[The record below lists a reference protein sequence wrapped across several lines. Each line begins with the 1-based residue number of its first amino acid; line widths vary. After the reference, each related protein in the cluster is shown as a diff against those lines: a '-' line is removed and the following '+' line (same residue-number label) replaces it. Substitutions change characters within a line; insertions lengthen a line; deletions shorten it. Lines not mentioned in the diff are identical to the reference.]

1 MFMLTMGSGMALGFP
16 DTCLTPGTP
25 PVPVPY
31 PNVAES
37 IMAPASAMTV
47 LGDCMPTLNELS
59 SICISEGDEPGTLL
73 GVVSHVITGATVW
86 LVGSESVLAEG
97 LPVHVITS
105 YSIHYTKLYERAQT
119 SLGRTVKLLPP
130 SVFPSL
136 T

>member
-97 LPVHVITS
+97 LPVQRLTS
-105 YSIHYTKLYERAQT
+105 IGGCN
-119 SLGRTVKLLPP
+119 SLEELSNGPSSCIAPSQVTV
-130 SVFPSL
+130 L
-136 T
+136 TLG